1 MRILLILTIIFTSW
15 FKTQAGTAD
24 ESNGIYLTRG
34 DYEKDI
40 LSYASQVKGDVLEER
55 KMGDIKLV
63 RNGESIYFS
72 FGHFYGYK
80 NKGQKY
86 MSFGKRAFLH
96 HYGYYKPIDQSG
108 LFIYIQRTPH
118 PLHLYVEE
126 PYFSMEQYSKKYPL
140 TIRHVRRKAHANHSV
155 IHELRWFQRNSG
167 SLAYLVNERSVVN
180 IVLDA
185 KK

>member
-1 MRILLILTIIFTSW
+1 MRILSVIAITLASCLNVV
-15 FKTQAGTAD
+15 AGSD
-24 ESNGIYLTRG
+24 ESNGIYLTRE

-40 LSYASQVKGDVLEER
+40 LSYPSQSQGDILEER
-55 KMGDIKLV
+55 RMGDIKII

-86 MSFGKRAFLH
+86 MSFGTRAFLH
-96 HYGYYKPIDQSG
+96 HYGYYKPIDHTG
-108 LFIYIQRTPH
+108 LFVYIQRTPH
-118 PLHLYVEE
+118 PLRVYVEE
-126 PYFSMEQYSKKYPL
+126 PYFSMDEFSKKYPL
-140 TIRHVRRKAHANHSV
+140 NIRNIRRKTHVNHSV
-155 IHELRWFQRNSG
+155 IHELRWFQRNNS
-167 SLAYLVNERSVVN
+167 SLAYLVNDRSVVN